1 MWQSIGNLKM
11 SDLAWVCGICAMAM
25 LLAGCGDPKMEN
37 SSTQESSGDQ
47 ASALVQKGRNLYQS
61 GKPLEAAAIFL
72 EASALSPT
80 DPGLKLNIANAW
92 LAAGD
97 LPKARASIE
106 STLEL
111 DPGSAAAHYLLGLVH
126 MKEQNPW
133 EALKAFQT
141 SELIEPNSSDFSR
154 LNNLTFQI
162 GRAHMAL
169 QQWDQAIEKLYDLS
183 TFDEN
188 HPAVWYNLGQ
198 ALLRVDRQ
206 DEASEALDRHQQI
219 LALRGTSQTPER
231 ELEICRHTEIYAP
244 FVIEKPSQSGIP
256 ISFENATVDYL
267 GSGTNRY
274 SGPLGVLDFNHTG
287 TNSLWVIDAGKAFR
301 LLSNT
306 GGSLQPTAQTYP
318 IQDGDSILQILTGD
332 IQNSGFEDVLALG
345 QKTTYA
351 FNLMTNG
358 VAREQSR
365 FAGLAEFPGSHGWFA
380 DINYTGHIDLILKTG
395 NLNTHSG
402 TNLLT
407 LENIGNFYFYDVTST
422 SSIPAHIPGLKDLVF
437 EDWNQDDM
445 LDMVVATDH
454 SPVTLWIR
462 QRGAGFLLSTNVPTF
477 PTADA
482 IATADFDNDL
492 RPDLVFAGSQGLQI
506 HIRAQQEL
514 VTLTNA
520 QSSISKIIIS
530 DLDNDGW
537 KDILTAGESISLWRN
552 LGQGQFDNVTGR
564 TQLSNWH
571 SGSIRNVHPA
581 DMDQDGDT
589 DLVVDTFQSGI
600 QILRNQGGN
609 QNRQIKIRL
618 DGTRSNRSGLG
629 IQIEMTAGNW
639 RTLHT
644 VHSVPIEI
652 GVGQRNIIDSMSIR
666 WSDAADGELDIGFD
680 PKKPWVMTELRIATG
695 SCPYLYVWDGE
706 SHRFV
711 TDLLGASP
719 LGLPAARGFLIPADP
734 MEFVEL
740 GDDSQV
746 RPRDGFYQLQV
757 TEELREIL
765 YLDEARLVVMDH
777 PENVEIFA
785 TSKLVS
791 GPSPGHKLLAVR
803 AGKNLESA
811 VRSDGRNVT
820 RAAEKVD
827 GIMISPV
834 KLRDPQYRG
843 LAEPWSVELNFD
855 KVTPMKSPILVLNGW
870 LQFGGG
876 MANIAGSL
884 RKDFPFPFPQLEF
897 QDASSTWHPVDVEV
911 GAPAGKTKTI
921 VVDLT
926 GKIPEG
932 TTRLRLSTGFEI
944 HWDRISLMELAEDAI
959 RMRQDIHPT
968 SAHLHWRGFS
978 AMDRDS
984 QSHPLSPDYGRVA
997 QKPQWTHTP
1006 AGWCTAYG
1014 EVMELVQKMDD
1025 QLVVMNGGDELTLS
1039 FPESALQPKSHGS
1052 RRSFFY
1058 FNVGW
1063 DKDADFHVVTG
1074 SSVDPIPW
1082 HGMDYQK
1089 YGSEPLPADKSRAW
1103 IQRWNTRWVP
1113 GLIFER
1119 NISSSER

>member
-1 MWQSIGNLKM
+1 MWQSIGKIKM
-11 SDLAWVCGICAMAM
+11 SGLARVCGIWAIFV
-25 LLAGCGDPKMEN
+25 LLAGCGKPQIN
-37 SSTQESSGDQ
+37 SATREESTGDRT
-47 ASALVQKGRNLYQS
+47 SRLVQKGRNLYQS
-61 GKPLEAAAIFL
+61 GKPLEAVTQFM
-72 EASALSPT
+72 EASAISPT
-80 DPGLKLNIANAW
+80 DPGLRLNVANAW

-106 STLEL
+106 ATLEL
-111 DPGSAAAHYLLGLVH
+111 HPESAAAHYLLGLVH
-126 MKEQNPW
+126 MREQKPD
-133 EALKAFQT
+133 EALKEFQT
-141 SELIEPNSSDFSR
+141 SELIEPNSSDFSQ

-169 QQWDQAIEKLYDLS
+169 QQWDAAIEKFYDLS

-198 ALLRVDRQ
+198 ALLRVERQ
-206 DEASEALDRHQQI
+206 DEASEALDRHEQI

-244 FVIEKPSQSGIP
+244 FVIEKPAQPGIEF
-256 ISFENATVDYL
+256 SFENATLDFF
-267 GSGTNRY
+267 GSETNRY
-274 SGPLGVLDFNHTG
+274 TGPLGILDYNHTG
-287 TNSLWVIDAGKAFR
+287 TNSLWVIEEGGAFR
-301 LLSNT
+301 LLNNT
-306 GGSLQPTAQTYP
+306 GGSLQPTTQSYP
-318 IQDGDSILQILTGD
+318 IQEGDSIQQILTGD

-365 FAGLAEFPGSHGWFA
+365 FAGLAGFPGAHGWFA

-395 NLNTHSG
+395 NLHTHSQ

-422 SSIPAHIPGLKDLVF
+422 SSIPAHIPGLEDLVF

-445 LDMVVATDH
+445 LDMVVA
-454 SPVTLWIR
+454 SENNPVTLWIR
-462 QRGAGFLLSTNVPTF
+462 QRGAGFLLSTNIPSF
-477 PTADA
+477 PEAHA
-482 IATADFDNDL
+482 IATADLDNDL
-492 RPDLVFAGSQGLQI
+492 RPDLVFAGRQGLQAY
-506 HIRAQQEL
+506 IRAQQDI

-520 QSSISKIIIS
+520 PSSISRIIIA

-537 KDILTAGESISLWRN
+537 KDILTAGEAISLWRN
-552 LGQGQFDNVTGR
+552 LGQGTFENVTGR

-571 SGSIRNVHPA
+571 SGAIRNIHPA

-589 DLVVDTFQSGI
+589 DLVVDTYLSGI
-600 QILRNQGGN
+600 QILRNLGGN

-644 VHSVPIEI
+644 VHSIPIEI
-652 GVGQRNIIDSMSIR
+652 GVGQRNVIDSMSIR

-706 SHRFV
+706 TCRFV

-740 GDDSQV
+740 GDSSQV
-746 RPRDGFYQLQV
+746 KPNNGFYQLQV

-765 YLDEARLVVMDH
+765 YLDEAQLVVIDH
-777 PENVEIFA
+777 PEDVEIFA

-791 GPSPGHKLLAVR
+791 GPSPGHELLGVR
-803 AGKNLESA
+803 AGRMLDSA
-811 VRSDGRNVT
+811 VRSDGQDVT
-820 RAAEKVD
+820 DAARRVD
-827 GIMISPV
+827 GIMVSPV
-834 KLRDPQYRG
+834 ILRAPQYRG
-843 LAEPWSVELNFD
+843 LAEPWSVELTFD
-855 KVTPMKSPILVLNGW
+855 NITPMVSPVLVLNGW

-884 RKDFPFPFPQLEF
+884 RTDFPFPFPQLEF
-897 QDASSTWHPVDVEV
+897 QDSSSMWHSVDVEV

-921 VVDLT
+921 VVNLT
-926 GKIPEG
+926 GKIPEN
-932 TTRLRLSTGFEI
+932 TRRLRLSTAFEI
-944 HWDRISLMELAEDAI
+944 HWDRISLMEMAEDAI
-959 RMRQDIHPT
+959 RMRQDVHPT

-978 AMDRDS
+978 AMNRDS
-984 QSHPLSPDYGRVA
+984 QAHPLRPDYDSVA

-1014 EVMELVQKMDD
+1014 DVTELVLETDD

-1039 FPESALQPKSHGS
+1039 FPESALKPLPHDS

-1082 HGMDYQK
+1082 HGMDYEK
-1089 YGSEPLPADKSRAW
+1089 YGSEPMPDDRSRAW
-1103 IQRWNTRWVP
+1103 MKRWNTRWVP
-1113 GLIFER
+1113 SLVFER
-1119 NISSSER
+1119 NISTSTR